1 MVDFLPTKL
10 HEELYTCYHCER
22 HLKFDLNL
30 PTPHAQNE
38 FLRSGRH
45 LSAANT
51 ELMKQ
56 EAAKT
61 DALLNG
67 IGREIG
73 DMWEMLASLENAER
87 MLQDLRTTQ
96 QAYLA
101 PIRRLPPE
109 VLSEIFKLYC
119 GDRCT
124 DITLKHCPPLVLG
137 SVCKSW
143 RVKRSDFTRGDM
155 SFFNGVRTLRRL
167 VIWEDSNVGA
177 KDDGGE
183 SMIPWHQL
191 EELSTNASA
200 AYALTLLR
208 RCPQLRLWEHK
219 GAVSSTP
226 LPAPTLPTPLS
237 RLQKI
242 GMRIYSLSD
251 VKILKV

>member
-1 MVDFLPTKL
+1 M
-10 HEELYTCYHCER
+10 EL
-22 HLKFDLNL
+22 DVNL
-30 PTPHAQNE
+30 PSPPAQNE

-45 LSAANT
+45 LSAADT

-119 GDRCT
+119 GDPCT

-143 RVKRSDFTRGDM
+143 RGTLSLGIVTAKNGNTTDTQLYRYYTRHAPYMGEFPSLGCVSAHPRVPPWSFEDVSGKLGQRSSALPGPLWDWNWKPTWATG
-155 SFFNGVRTLRRL
+155 NTLRIAPPIRTVGL
-167 VIWEDSNVGA
+167 V
-177 KDDGGE
+177 
-183 SMIPWHQL
+183 
-191 EELSTNASA
+191 
-200 AYALTLLR
+200 
-208 RCPQLRLWEHK
+208 
-219 GAVSSTP
+219 
-226 LPAPTLPTPLS
+226 
-237 RLQKI
+237 
-242 GMRIYSLSD
+242 
-251 VKILKV
+251 